1 MKTFLRVAIATFAM
15 VGIASA
21 QPKTDPM
28 KKDPPKADP
37 KADTMKK
44 DPPKADPKADM
55 MKKDAPKDAP
65 KMEMPK
71 VPAEVAEM
79 GKQVTG
85 TWRCKGDEMGM
96 TGEKTAVTATMKT
109 KVDMDKWW
117 ITDNL
122 EVKGK
127 NTFKMMAFTTYDG
140 ASKKWRRVAVDNMGG
155 QMVGTSD
162 GMKDGK
168 MDWNLDAIGPMGASM
183 FRDHIDA
190 TDAKAGVKMW
200 GEMSMDKGK
209 TWAKVYEMS
218 CKK

>member
-1 MKTFLRVAIATFAM
+1 
-15 VGIASA
+15 
-21 QPKTDPM
+21 
-28 KKDPPKADP
+28 ADP
-37 KADTMKK
+37 KADT
-44 DPPKADPKADM
+44 

-71 VPAEVAEM
+71 VPAEVADM

-85 TWRCKGDEMGM
+85 TWKCKGDEMDM
-96 TGEKTAVTATMKT
+96 TGAKNAVTATMKT

-140 ASKKWRRVAVDNMGG
+140 SSKKWRRVAVDNMGG

-183 FRDHIDA
+183 FRDHDD
-190 TDAKAGVKMW
+190 TNDDKAG
-200 GEMSMDKGK
+200 
-209 TWAKVYEMS
+209 AK
-218 CKK
+218 

>member
-1 MKTFLRVAIATFAM
+1 MKTSLRVAIATFAM

-21 QPKTDPM
+21 QPKTDPV
-28 KKDPPKADP
+28 KKDAPKADP

-44 DPPKADPKADM
+44 D
-55 MKKDAPKDAP
+55 APKDAP
-65 KMEMPK
+65 KMAMPV
-71 VPAEVAEM
+71 VPTEVADM
-79 GKQVTG
+79 GKAVTG
-85 TWRCKGDEMGM
+85 TWKCKGDEMDM
-96 TGEKTAVTATMKT
+96 TGAKNPVTATMKT

-127 NTFKMMAFTTYDG
+127 MTFKMMAFTTYDA

-162 GMKDGK
+162 GMKDNK
-168 MDWNLDAIGPMGASM
+168 MDWNLDAIGPMGAGM
-183 FRDHIDA
+183 FRDHVDA
-190 TDAKAGVKMW
+190 TDAAKAGVKMW